1 MGSITKR
8 FWGNEKIRY
17 LFVGLY
23 NTAFGYGFFAVI
35 WFFLHHDLHYV
46 GLLIISHFVSV
57 INAYLGYRI
66 YVFRVKGRWL
76 KEFFRF
82 NMVYLGAFGFN
93 LIALPLLVERLN
105 LHTLIAQAIIV
116 SITVISSYILHRR
129 FSFKKN
135 SAQSKL
141 S

>member
-8 FWGNEKIRY
+8 FWKNEKVRY

-35 WFFLHHDLHYV
+35 WFFLHHEVHYI
-46 GLLIISHFVSV
+46 GLLTISHFISV

-93 LIALPLLVERLN
+93 LISLPFLIEKLN
-105 LHTLIAQAIIV
+105 MHALIAQAIIV
-116 SITVISSYILHRR
+116 SITIISSYILHRR
-129 FSFKKN
+129 FSFKK
-135 SAQSKL
+135 QRI
-141 S
+141 